1 MPLIKFSHLNSIFH
15 PEIRNEPFPIDKHNS
30 INKTIIETKVTALP
44 STVKIMNKFLFLV
57 LPVLALFSCDATKK
71 TGQDTMQPVKTM
83 TEKAIPVNI
92 TFKRGPC
99 MGKCPV
105 FTLQVEEN
113 GAATLLGARYAR
125 LEGENTKSLTAA
137 EVTELQKIVADAKFM
152 SLDDRYDSGI
162 LDAPSTTMIVK
173 SAKGEKT
180 IVLRGTMPDVLKPLV
195 EKMDAIYNSEG
206 WTATETKS
214 NNRFAKSFSY
224 SQGPCFGQC
233 PVYTLDIK
241 PDGIAH
247 FEGKRFA
254 TKQGKYTKTV
264 TDAEV
269 AELVA
274 LFDAA
279 GWFKLE
285 NKYDSKITDIPS
297 IFIKYRN
304 GDMIKKINFRG
315 ETPEGVKAIMSFFSE
330 MADSKGWTKIASN
343 DYGLPAGTIANELI
357 VKLKRGVDVNE
368 FVRSYIKQ
376 DMKLKKTIAPTMNM
390 HLVTFDPNTS
400 TPQEMIMWV
409 REREDVETAEFNK
422 EVNVR
427 ED

>member
-1 MPLIKFSHLNSIFH
+1 
-15 PEIRNEPFPIDKHNS
+15 
-30 INKTIIETKVTALP
+30 
-44 STVKIMNKFLFLV
+44 
-57 LPVLALFSCDATKK
+57 
-71 TGQDTMQPVKTM
+71 MQPVKEM

-105 FTLQVEEN
+105 FTMQIDESGV
-113 GAATLLGARYAR
+113 ASLLGRKYAR
-125 LEGENTKSLTAA
+125 LEGEHTKKLTEA
-137 EVTELQKIVADAKFM
+137 EVTELQKMVADSKFM
-152 SLDDRYDSGI
+152 SLEDRYDSGI

-180 IVLRGTMPDVLKPLV
+180 IVLRAEMPDALKSLV

-206 WTATETKS
+206 WTATEVRK

-224 SQGPCFGQC
+224 SQGPCFGKC

-241 PDGIAH
+241 PNGIAH
-247 FEGKRFA
+247 FEGKRFSE
-254 TKQGKYTKTV
+254 KQGKYTKKV
-264 TDAEV
+264 SDAEV

-279 GWFKLE
+279 NWFKLE
-285 NKYDSKITDIPS
+285 NSYDSKITDIPS
-297 IFIKYRN
+297 YNVKYRN
-304 GDMIKKINFRG
+304 GDMIKKVNFRG
-315 ETPEGVKAIMSFFSE
+315 ESPEGVKEIFAFFRTL
-330 MADSKGWTKIASN
+330 ADSEGWTKVASN

-357 VKLKRGVDVNE
+357 VKLKRGVDINE
-368 FVRSYIKQ
+368 FVASYIKQ
-376 DMKLKKTIAPTMNM
+376 DMKLKKTLAPSMNM

-400 TPQEMIMWV
+400 TPKEMIMWV
-409 REREDVETAEFNK
+409 KEREDVETAEFNK
-422 EVNVR
+422 KVDVR

>member
-1 MPLIKFSHLNSIFH
+1 
-15 PEIRNEPFPIDKHNS
+15 
-30 INKTIIETKVTALP
+30 
-44 STVKIMNKFLFLV
+44 MNKFLLLV
-57 LPVLALFSCDATKK
+57 LPVLALFSCDTTKK
-71 TGQDTMQPVKTM
+71 AGQETMQPIKEM

-99 MGKCPV
+99 MGKCPM
-105 FTLQVEEN
+105 FTLQIDEN
-113 GAATLLGARYAR
+113 GTASLLGRKYAR
-125 LEGENTKSLTAA
+125 LEGEHTKKLTAA
-137 EVTELQKIVADAKFM
+137 ELTELQKLVADSKFM
-152 SLDDRYDSGI
+152 SLEDRYDSGI
-162 LDAPSTTMIVK
+162 LDAPSTTMMVK
-173 SAKGEKT
+173 SAEGEKT
-180 IVLRGTMPDVLKPLV
+180 VVLRGKMPDALKSLV
-195 EKMDAIYNSEG
+195 MKMDAIYNSEG
-206 WTATETKS
+206 WSATETRR

-224 SQGPCFGQC
+224 SQGPCFGKC

-247 FEGKRFA
+247 FNGKRFSE
-254 TKQGKYTKTV
+254 KQGKHTKKV
-264 TDAEV
+264 SEAEI

-279 GWFKLE
+279 NWFKLE
-285 NKYDSKITDIPS
+285 NNYDSKISDIPS
-297 IFIKYRN
+297 VNIKYRN

-315 ETPEGVKAIMSFFSE
+315 DYPEGTPAITKYFSALANSE
-330 MADSKGWTKIASN
+330 GWTKVAST

-368 FVRSYIKQ
+368 FVASYIKQ
-376 DMKLKKTIAPTMNM
+376 DMKLKKTLAPTMNM

-409 REREDVETAEFNK
+409 KEREDVENAEFNK
-422 EVNVR
+422 QVDVR